1 MDRAMDRDS
10 DMERNKNIDVD
21 MDPSEIY
28 AERSDTQRNL
38 FRGEQ
43 SHATVP
49 LSFLPSLVF
58 ILQAKTAIIKNLLS
72 AC

>member
-1 MDRAMDRDS
+1 
-10 DMERNKNIDVD
+10 MERNKNIDVD
-21 MDPSEIY
+21 MDPTEIY
-28 AERSDTQRNL
+28 AEGSDTQRNF

-58 ILQAKTAIIKNLLS
+58 ILQTKTAIIKNLLS